1 LGDYQC
7 IAIHEEE
14 AMLVVHV
21 LGGKQDVGQ
30 NGIVI
35 LDGKALV
42 FVRSTKSALVVR
54 TPKCHLQEY
63 THCFAWG
70 PNDSSFVVHSLGF
83 MHVLLSSFLSFQL
96 SAVSTQPFPMLSA
109 ARQAQSEKLKAD
121 L

>member
-1 LGDYQC
+1 LGDYQG

-54 TPKCHLQEY
+54 TPKCHLQKY
-63 THCFAWG
+63 THCFTWG

-83 MHVLLSSFLSFQL
+83 MHILLSSFLSYQL
-96 SAVSTQPFPMLSA
+96 SAVSTQPFPILSA